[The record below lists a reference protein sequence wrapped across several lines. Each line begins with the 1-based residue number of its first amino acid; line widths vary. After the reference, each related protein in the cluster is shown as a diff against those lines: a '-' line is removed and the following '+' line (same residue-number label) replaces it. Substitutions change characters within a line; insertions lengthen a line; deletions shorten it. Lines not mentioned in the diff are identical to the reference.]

1 MQLSETNVGDLE
13 FFPVIIPQSTFAKIK
28 ISNISCFQK
37 DNAWL
42 WQKHATIRAFDYTD
56 ACKSKSM

>member
-1 MQLSETNVGDLE
+1 MQLPETNVGDLE

-37 DNAWL
+37 DNA
-42 WQKHATIRAFDYTD
+42 
-56 ACKSKSM
+56 